1 MIDDLFEYLDLEFKV
16 DNLALSFLKEVDKD
30 PYSMEVKNIFGE
42 IMILIKD
49 QSGIV
54 FEINCLG
61 NLGVALRSIIN
72 NGLLSEKY
80 DQIFV
85 VTNSFYCLTKHINDP
100 FMFEHPKLY
109 ISRALLIYEN
119 LDIFK
124 MKNERLDKISRVYEK
139 EHVLLS
145 IAYNELIKCLDFS
158 DFVEISANSIKEQI
172 LSNFGG
178 ILKIEEK
185 VMNKILNLYYLNF
198 ELVLKSNL
206 QKNEV

>member
-16 DNLALSFLKEVDKD
+16 DDLAIGYLKEVDKD
-30 PYSMEVKNIFGE
+30 PYSMEVKNTFGE
-42 IMILIKD
+42 IMNLIKH
-49 QSGIV
+49 QSGVV

-61 NLGVALRSIIN
+61 NLGIALRNIIN
-72 NGLLSEKY
+72 NGLLSSEKS
-80 DQIFV
+80 DEFFV
-85 VTNSFYCLTKHINDP
+85 VINSFYCLTKHINDP

-109 ISRALLIYEN
+109 INRALLIYEN

-124 MKNERLDKISRVYEK
+124 MKYERLDKISREYEK

-158 DFVEISANSIKEQI
+158 DLVEISANSIKEQI

-185 VMNKILNLYYLNF
+185 MIVKILNLYFLNF
-198 ELVLKSNL
+198 ETIIKSNL
-206 QKNEV
+206 QK

>member
-16 DNLALSFLKEVDKD
+16 DNLALCFLKEVDKD
-30 PYSMEVKNIFGE
+30 PYSMEVKNTFGE

-72 NGLLSEKY
+72 NGLLSEKN

-85 VTNSFYCLTKHINDP
+85 VINSFYCLTKHINDP

-109 ISRALLIYEN
+109 INRALLIYEN
-119 LDIFK
+119 LEIFK
-124 MKNERLDKISRVYEK
+124 MKYERLDKISREYEK
-139 EHVLLS
+139 GHILLS
-145 IAYNELIKCLDFS
+145 MVYNDFIKFLDYS
-158 DFVEISANSIKEQI
+158 DFVEISANSIKNQI
-172 LSNFGG
+172 LSNFGQ

-185 VMNKILNLYYLNF
+185 VMNKVLNLYYLNF
-198 ELVLKSNL
+198 ESVLKTIY
-206 QKNEV
+206 KNEV